1 MKVKLLLKALVPS
14 RVIASDIMVELAAF
28 KIVELKLLNIIPE
41 LLISKFKSVKFKL
54 PVFVTAVQLVIP
66 RLPE

>member
-1 MKVKLLLKALVPS
+1 
-14 RVIASDIMVELAAF
+14 MVELAAF